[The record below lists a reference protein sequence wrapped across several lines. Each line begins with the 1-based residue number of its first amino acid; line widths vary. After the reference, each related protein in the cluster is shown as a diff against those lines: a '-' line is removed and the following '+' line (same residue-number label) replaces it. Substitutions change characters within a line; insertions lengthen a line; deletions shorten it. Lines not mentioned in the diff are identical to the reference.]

1 MLTLVTGTTGQV
13 GRRFVPRLL
22 AQARAGV
29 GVPPLERSR
38 EWGKVRVL
46 VRDASRADRFADL
59 GAEVVLGDLRDEDVL
74 GKAVAGVDAVV
85 NVAAAFRGVPDEEAR
100 AVNRDAAVA
109 LGRAAQAAGARRFVQ
124 VSTGLVY
131 GTGRGRPLV
140 EEDESRPGGS
150 MWGAYPESKAAAER
164 ELLALD
170 GLDLRIG
177 RLPFVYGEGDPH
189 LADSLRWAAHWAPTQ
204 RLHMG
209 HHADVAQG
217 LFRLLYAPAVNGPVH
232 NIADDTPVTAVD
244 LHQVNGVAL
253 PEGMDTRTD
262 PDPWLVIM
270 STRKIRRDL
279 GYRPLYPSVWS
290 ARDAGAL

>member
-22 AQARAGV
+22 AQAR
-29 GVPPLERSR
+29 PE
-38 EWGKVRVL
+38 EKVRVL
-46 VRDASRADRFADL
+46 VRDAARAEPFAEL
-59 GAEVVLGDLRDEDVL
+59 GADVVVGDLRDTEAL

-85 NVAAAFRGVPDEEAR
+85 NVAAAFRQVPDEEAW
-100 AVNRDAAVA
+100 AVNRDAAIE
-109 LGRAAQAAGARRFVQ
+109 LGRAARTAGVRRFVQ

-131 GTGRGRPLV
+131 GTGRGRPLT
-140 EEDESRPGGS
+140 EDDESRPGGT

-164 ELLALD
+164 ELLSLE
-170 GLDLRIG
+170 GLDDVRVA

-189 LADSLRWAAHWAPTQ
+189 LAQSLMWAGNWAATQ

-217 LFRLLYAPAVNGPVH
+217 LLRVLHAPGIAGRVY
-232 NIADDTPVTAVD
+232 NIADDAPVTAVE
-244 LHQVNGVAL
+244 LHQLNGVEV
-253 PEGMDTRTD
+253 PEELYTRTD

-270 STRKIRRDL
+270 STDRIRREL
-279 GYRPLYPSVWS
+279 GYRPRYPSVYA
-290 ARDAGAL
+290 ARVAGAL

>member
-22 AQARAGV
+22 AQAGP
-29 GVPPLERSR
+29 GEQ
-38 EWGKVRVL
+38 VRVL
-46 VRDASRADRFADL
+46 VRDAARGERFAEL
-59 GAEVVLGDLRDEDVL
+59 GAEVVVGDLRDAEAL
-74 GKAVAGVDAVV
+74 GKAVAGADAVV
-85 NVAAAFRGVPDEEAR
+85 NVAAAFRGVPDEEAW
-100 AVNRDAAVA
+100 AVNRDAAA
-109 LGRAAQAAGARRFVQ
+109 ELGRAAQAAGVRRFVQ

-131 GTGRGRPLV
+131 GTGRGRPLI
-140 EEDESRPGGS
+140 EEDESRPGGA

-170 GLDLRIG
+170 GLDVRIA

-189 LADSLRWAAHWAPTQ
+189 LAQSLMWAAHWAAVQ

-217 LFRLLYAPAVNGPVH
+217 LLRLLYAPAVRGPVH
-232 NIADDTPVTAVD
+232 NIADDAPVTAVD
-244 LHQVNGVAL
+244 LHQVNGAEV
-253 PEGMDTRTD
+253 PEELYTRTD
-262 PDPWLVIM
+262 PDPWLAVM
-270 STRKIRRDL
+270 STDKIRRDL
-279 GYRPLYPSVWS
+279 GYRPIFPTVWA